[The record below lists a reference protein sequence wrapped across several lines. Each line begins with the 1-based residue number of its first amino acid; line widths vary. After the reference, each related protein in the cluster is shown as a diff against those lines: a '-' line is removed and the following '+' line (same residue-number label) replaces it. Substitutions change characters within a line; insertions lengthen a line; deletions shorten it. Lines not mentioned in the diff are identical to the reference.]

1 MKYYFISKNR
11 IFDIKK
17 SFSDIKKKMMC
28 LIPTLI
34 PTKEDD
40 AATDEQKSELA
51 SYLVAN

>member
-1 MKYYFISKNR
+1 
-11 IFDIKK
+11 
-17 SFSDIKKKMMC
+17 MMC
-28 LIPTLI
+28 LIPALI